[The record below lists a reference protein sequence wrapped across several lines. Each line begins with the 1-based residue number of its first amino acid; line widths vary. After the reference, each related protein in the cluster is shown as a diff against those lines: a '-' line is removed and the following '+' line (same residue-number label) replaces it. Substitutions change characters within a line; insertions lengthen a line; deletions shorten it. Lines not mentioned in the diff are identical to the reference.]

1 MTPEAQTEIAH
12 LLEESRRDLHAAVEG
27 VTESQ
32 AAAKPESGRWS
43 ILECVEHVA
52 SAEQGFLAR
61 LAGAKRLD
69 EPRVDHAKEAKFA
82 ARSVSRA
89 NPVQAPEA
97 ARPTGRFATLASAL
111 EHFDAAR
118 SQAVAK
124 TAELGPALYALEVEH
139 PLLGMLNGTELMIL
153 LAGHARRHAAQIR
166 EIRERP

>member
-52 SAEQGFLAR
+52 TVEQRFLTR

-69 EPRVDHAKEAKFA
+69 GPRVDRAREAEFA
-82 ARSVSRA
+82 ALIVSRA
-89 NPVQAPEA
+89 KPLQAPEA
-97 ARPTGRFATLASAL
+97 VRPTGRFATLTSAL
-111 EHFDAAR
+111 EHFDATR

-139 PLLGMLNGTELMIL
+139 PRFGMLNGTELMIL

-166 EIRERP
+166 EIREGS